1 MSFCTA
7 ECFHEEVN
15 IKLEDAEPG
24 ESTNAYKSA
33 LPLRWN
39 SSPRVPRVVNIKDD
53 RLKTKDET
61 ATVGLRG
68 ILSNICRSAQD
79 ILRLYMQSGIVFAAA
94 TFAVVMII
102 FVALLYSQ
110 VGGLLDELC
119 KFRICQILAQLRGD
133 TS

>member
-7 ECFHEEVN
+7 ECINEEVN

-24 ESTNAYKSA
+24 ESMNAYKSA

-39 SSPRVPRVVNIKDD
+39 SSPRVPRVVSIKDD

-79 ILRLYMQSGIVFAAA
+79 ILRVYMQSGIVFAVA
-94 TFAVVMII
+94 TFAVAMII
-102 FVALLYSQ
+102 FVTLLYSQ
-110 VGGLLDELC
+110 VRGLLDELC
-119 KFRICQILAQLRGD
+119 KFRI
-133 TS
+133 